1 MSVVQDKKTR
11 FIPTLTEV
19 VDGTSAQ
26 MGLELT
32 AESEAEALSFAE
44 DEPVE
49 SISTNT
55 IVDEGR
61 VSVSSLFGYV
71 PVPSVPRSLDSQ
83 HDKADANVEARGQV
97 QIAVNLNPYTVKN
110 ESKEGSEANVKELV
124 EGTEFAKNQ
133 SLGSIKER
141 TSFSVNKVQNVEEA
155 QPDGELLF
163 EDIESEKNIFSPLS
177 RNPAATQDSLRPSD
191 LMLVALTDRIA
202 AKARSRVGEK
212 LEQHIQDKIF
222 PLLDEFAEQLVKH
235 IEGDLL
241 KIMREGLAE
250 ATREELD
257 RLRKK

>member
-1 MSVVQDKKTR
+1 MSAVKDKKTR

-32 AESEAEALSFAE
+32 AESEAAALSFTE
-44 DEPVE
+44 DEPTE
-49 SISTNT
+49 PISTNT
-55 IVDEGR
+55 IVDEAR
-61 VSVSSLFGYV
+61 MSVSSLFGYV
-71 PVPSVPRSLDSQ
+71 PVPSAPKTLDSQ
-83 HDKADANVEARGQV
+83 HGKVEDSNVERGQV
-97 QIAVNLNPYTVKN
+97 QIAVNLNPYTIKN
-110 ESKEGSEANVKELV
+110 ESKEDSETNVKELV
-124 EGTEFAKNQ
+124 EDFELTKPQ
-133 SLGSIKER
+133 SLGSFMDR
-141 TSFSVNKVQNVEEA
+141 TSFSVNKLQTAEDKQSDSEF
-155 QPDGELLF
+155 LF
-163 EDIESEKNIFSPLS
+163 EEIESEKDIFSPLS
-177 RNPAATQDSLRPSD
+177 RNPVATQDSLRPSD

-222 PLLDEFAEQLVKH
+222 PLLDDFAEQLVKH